1 MGIFDNLPFSGLG
14 SDGDMSKRL
23 DRVAKLSV
31 ENVDIPS
38 EFRPTD
44 LEAWLFAPAGTRV
57 GILGEPQGNAQSELT
72 PELVELIKDR
82 FERLETALDLMEANI
97 KLTQQQTAEIVG
109 SRVASGVQ
117 APSEGV
123 STDMIHTVGEDGEVT
138 SKPIE
143 MDSDHPMT
151 HLEIGENLGLIDV
164 ERASKISGSRFSY
177 LFGDLVKIQFNLVSY
192 TLNKLSEKGFN
203 PTIPPVLVREN
214 ALFGTGF
221 FPDDSD
227 QVYEVQNDDL
237 FLVGTSEVSL
247 AALHTDEI
255 IDMKNLP
262 LRYAGYS
269 TCFRREAGTYGKDT
283 SGIFRVHQFDKVE
296 MFSFCDPEKSY
307 EEHEQILAIEE
318 EILKDLEIPYRVVD
332 VCTGDLGASAAK
344 KYDIEAW
351 IPSQKKYRE
360 VTSCSNTTDFQAR
373 RLNMRTKIEDV
384 NTILHTLNGTALAV
398 GRILIALLENNQQ
411 PDGSVIFSDDL
422 GQILGVNKLSKK

>member
-1 MGIFDNLPFSGLG
+1 MIDPQLLKTNIEAIEENLRKRDLDIDLDKLKLLDESRRALKFESEKLRAEQKKLGKEIASASEKEKVILLEKAEKISDKVKSLSEETQQKDEEFFDAWI
-14 SDGDMSKRL
+14 K
-23 DRVAKLSV
+23 
-31 ENVDIPS
+31 IPNIVNS
-38 EFRPTD
+38 SSPVGKTD
-44 LEAWLFAPAGTRV
+44 EDNKEIKKV
-57 GILGEPQGNAQSELT
+57 GEP
-72 PELVELIKDR
+72 K
-82 FERLETALDLMEANI
+82 NI
-97 KLTQQQTAEIVG
+97 KN
-109 SRVASGVQ
+109 
-117 APSEGV
+117 
-123 STDMIHTVGEDGEVT
+123 
-138 SKPIE
+138 
-143 MDSDHPMT
+143 PMT

-296 MFSFCDPEKSY
+296 MFSFCDPEKSN

-373 RLNMRTKIEDV
+373 RLNMRTKNEDG

-411 PDGSVIFSDDL
+411 SDGSVMFSDDL
-422 GQILGVNKLSKK
+422 GKILGVNKLS

>member
-1 MGIFDNLPFSGLG
+1 MIDPQLLKTNIEAIEENIR
-14 SDGDMSKRL
+14 KRDL
-23 DRVAKLSV
+23 DIDLDKLKLLDESRRTLKF
-31 ENVDIPS
+31 ES
-38 EFRPTD
+38 EKLRA
-44 LEAWLFAPAGTRV
+44 EQK
-57 GILGEPQGNAQSELT
+57 ILGKEIASASEKEKAIL
-72 PELVELIKDR
+72 
-82 FERLETALDLMEANI
+82 LEKAEKISNKVKSLSEE
-97 KLTQQQTAEIVG
+97 TQQKDEEFFDAWIKIPNIVNSSSPVGKTDEDNKEIKK
-109 SRVASGVQ
+109 
-117 APSEGV
+117 
-123 STDMIHTVGEDGEVT
+123 VGEPK
-138 SKPIE
+138 SIKN
-143 MDSDHPMT
+143 PMT

-296 MFSFCDPEKSY
+296 MFSFCDPEKSN

-373 RLNMRTKIEDV
+373 RLNMRTKNEDG

-411 PDGSVIFSDDL
+411 SDGSVTFSDDL
-422 GQILGVNKLSKK
+422 GKILGVNKLS

>member
-1 MGIFDNLPFSGLG
+1 MIDPQLLKTNIEAIEENLR
-14 SDGDMSKRL
+14 KRDL
-23 DRVAKLSV
+23 DIDLDKLKLLDESRRALKF
-31 ENVDIPS
+31 ES
-38 EFRPTD
+38 EKLRA
-44 LEAWLFAPAGTRV
+44 EQK
-57 GILGEPQGNAQSELT
+57 ILGKEIASASEKEKAILLEKAEKISNKVKSLSEETQQKDEEFFDAWIKIPNIVSSSSPVGKTDEDNKEIKKVGEP
-72 PELVELIKDR
+72 K
-82 FERLETALDLMEANI
+82 NI
-97 KLTQQQTAEIVG
+97 KN
-109 SRVASGVQ
+109 
-117 APSEGV
+117 
-123 STDMIHTVGEDGEVT
+123 
-138 SKPIE
+138 
-143 MDSDHPMT
+143 PMT

-255 IDMKNLP
+255 IDIENLP

-296 MFSFCDPEKSY
+296 MFSFCDPEKSN
-307 EEHEQILAIEE
+307 EEHEHILAIEE

-351 IPSQKKYRE
+351 IPSQQKYRE

-373 RLNMRTKIEDV
+373 RLNMRTKNENG

-398 GRILIALLENNQQ
+398 GRILIALLENNQNS
-411 PDGSVIFSDDL
+411 DGSVTFSDDL
-422 GQILGVNKLSKK
+422 GKILGVNKLS

>member
-1 MGIFDNLPFSGLG
+1 MIDPQLLKTNIEAIEENLRKRDLDIDLDKLKLLDESRRALKFESEKLRAEQKKLGKEIASASEKEKVILLEKAEKISDKVKSLSEETQQKDEEFFDAWI
-14 SDGDMSKRL
+14 K
-23 DRVAKLSV
+23 
-31 ENVDIPS
+31 IPNIVNS
-38 EFRPTD
+38 SSPVGKTD
-44 LEAWLFAPAGTRV
+44 EDNKEIKKV
-57 GILGEPQGNAQSELT
+57 GEP
-72 PELVELIKDR
+72 K
-82 FERLETALDLMEANI
+82 NI
-97 KLTQQQTAEIVG
+97 KN
-109 SRVASGVQ
+109 
-117 APSEGV
+117 
-123 STDMIHTVGEDGEVT
+123 
-138 SKPIE
+138 
-143 MDSDHPMT
+143 PMT

-255 IDMKNLP
+255 IDIKNLP

-296 MFSFCDPEKSY
+296 MFSFCDPEKSN
-307 EEHEQILAIEE
+307 EEHEYILATEE
-318 EILKDLEIPYRVVD
+318 EILQDLEIPYRVVD

-351 IPSQKKYRE
+351 IPSQQKYRE

-373 RLNMRTKIEDV
+373 RLNMRTKIEDG

-411 PDGSVIFSDDL
+411 PDGSVMFSDDL
-422 GQILGVNKLSKK
+422 GQILGVNKLSKE

>member
-1 MGIFDNLPFSGLG
+1 MIDPQLLKTNIEAIEENIRKRDLNIDLDKLKLLDESRRALKFDSEKLRAEQKKLG
-14 SDGDMSKRL
+14 KEIASASEKEKVILLEKAEKISDKVKS
-23 DRVAKLSV
+23 LS
-31 ENVDIPS
+31 EETQQKDEEFFDSWIKIPNIVNS
-38 EFRPTD
+38 SSPVGKTD
-44 LEAWLFAPAGTRV
+44 EDNKEIKKV
-57 GILGEPQGNAQSELT
+57 GEPQ
-72 PELVELIKDR
+72 
-82 FERLETALDLMEANI
+82 NI
-97 KLTQQQTAEIVG
+97 KN
-109 SRVASGVQ
+109 
-117 APSEGV
+117 
-123 STDMIHTVGEDGEVT
+123 
-138 SKPIE
+138 
-143 MDSDHPMT
+143 PMT

-255 IDMKNLP
+255 IDIESLP

-296 MFSFCDPEKSY
+296 MFSFCDPEKSN
-307 EEHEQILAIEE
+307 EEHEHILAIEE

-351 IPSQKKYRE
+351 IPSQQKYRE
-360 VTSCSNTTDFQAR
+360 VTSCSSTTDFQAR
-373 RLNMRTKIEDV
+373 RLNMRTKNEDG

-411 PDGSVIFSDDL
+411 SDGSVTFSDDL
-422 GQILGVNKLSKK
+422 GKILGVNKLS

>member
-1 MGIFDNLPFSGLG
+1 MIDPQLLKTNIEAIEENLRKRDLDIDLDKLKLLDESRRALKFESEKLRAEQKKLGKEIASASEKDKVILLEKAEKISDKVKSLSEETQQKDEEFFDAWI
-14 SDGDMSKRL
+14 K
-23 DRVAKLSV
+23 
-31 ENVDIPS
+31 IPNIVNS
-38 EFRPTD
+38 SSPVGKTD
-44 LEAWLFAPAGTRV
+44 EDNKEIKKV
-57 GILGEPQGNAQSELT
+57 GEP
-72 PELVELIKDR
+72 K
-82 FERLETALDLMEANI
+82 NI
-97 KLTQQQTAEIVG
+97 KN
-109 SRVASGVQ
+109 
-117 APSEGV
+117 
-123 STDMIHTVGEDGEVT
+123 
-138 SKPIE
+138 
-143 MDSDHPMT
+143 PMT

-307 EEHEQILAIEE
+307 EEHEHILAIEE

-351 IPSQKKYRE
+351 IPSQQKYRE

-373 RLNMRTKIEDV
+373 RLNMRTKNEDG

-411 PDGSVIFSDDL
+411 SDGSVTFSDDL
-422 GQILGVNKLSKK
+422 GKILGVNKLS